1 MTQFLFSDFG
11 TTALSA
17 DVTTTPAAGTVETW
31 AVLSSAGSPPLPQ
44 IGAGQVYPAVIFN
57 PVTDYTYP
65 EIVLVESILSS
76 TSLSVSRGYN
86 GVVKTHS
93 NGDVLKVSI
102 PAEYLNQLSL
112 GGFGLLALGTV
123 TTSSVLSTQ
132 AGVYTIV
139 TATTT
144 ANDTCA
150 FTLPPAVGGY
160 GFRLYITNPAS
171 GVQVPTFNAAS
182 GETFAWLSPLEWD
195 STPGALNIIDF
206 ESTVNG
212 AWDGAPVTSGLG
224 PSAPLQEQQAAYS
237 PSANGTVTIPTPLVT
252 PYITQNHITLPAGAS
267 TNPISFPTPTTA
279 NAGASFSVWVDQPSA
294 GVAVISFT
302 GGTIRWVGGSAPSA
316 PAAGKR
322 LWMAFTNVD
331 GTTWDGV
338 IVSTGY

>member
-1 MTQFLFSDFG
+1 MSDISVRFELRRDTAANWTAGNVVLLSGEPGVETDTGRLKVGNG
-11 TTALSA
+11 TTSWTSLPYLGSEQGVFAVGTVSSAVTLSA
-17 DVTTTPAAGTVETW
+17 
-31 AVLSSAGSPPLPQ
+31 
-44 IGAGQVYPAVIFN
+44 
-57 PVTDYTYP
+57 
-65 EIVLVESILSS
+65 
-76 TSLSVSRGYN
+76 
-86 GVVKTHS
+86 
-93 NGDVLKVSI
+93 
-102 PAEYLNQLSL
+102 
-112 GGFGLLALGTV
+112 
-123 TTSSVLSTQ
+123 Q
-132 AGVYTIV
+132 AGVYSVATLTL
-139 TATTT
+139 TA
-144 ANDTCA
+144 AVGCA
-150 FTLPPAVGGY
+150 ITLPPAVAGY
-160 GFRLYITNPAS
+160 AFDLYVTNPAS
-171 GVQVPTFNAAS
+171 SVVVPSFAATS
-182 GETFAWLSPLEWD
+182 GGSLAWLSPLQWD
-195 STPGALNIIDF
+195 STPGALNIIGF

-212 AWDGAPVTSGLG
+212 AWNGAPVTSGLG